1 MNAMTVSNEYGHVD
15 DEGNVFLNSAEG
27 PVKLGQY
34 TIGDANAALAFF
46 TKRFDDLVAEIE
58 LTTARL
64 TDGKA
69 SVESI
74 KALMDRIAK
83 TVESPNLLGNLSL
96 LTEHSEKLAVLL
108 EEQKVKAAE
117 AKAQAK
123 AAAISAREEL
133 VSAAEAL
140 QNSTAWKVTGETYK
154 ELLDKWKSV
163 PNVDRGLEQELWKR
177 FSSARSVFDKARRTH
192 FAALDA
198 ARTEASASK
207 KAIIEA
213 AKELAESTDWA
224 ATTTAFK
231 KLMDDW
237 KGLARAGKSDEE
249 KLWKEFKAAQD
260 KFFTSRNSAN
270 DARDGELSKNLI
282 AKQELA
288 TQAEA
293 LLPITD
299 LEAAKV
305 ALRDIAS
312 KWEAIGHVP
321 RNDKERIE
329 RRLKKVEDEVRNM
342 QEEIWRRSKPEVIDR
357 ANSLVASFEA
367 SIAKLEVALAT
378 AQKSGDAAA
387 TDKVKAQLEQATAL
401 LNAARSGASQL
412 G

>member
-1 MNAMTVSNEYGHVD
+1 MTVSNEYGHVD
-15 DEGNVFLNSAEG
+15 EDGNVFLNSAEG
-27 PVKLGQY
+27 PVKIAQY
-34 TIGDANAALAFF
+34 TVGDAAQGLAFF
-46 TKRFDDLVAEIE
+46 TKRFEDLVAEIE
-58 LTTARL
+58 LTVTRL

-69 SVESI
+69 SVESV

-83 TVESPNLLGNLSL
+83 TVESPNLLGNLKSL
-96 LTEHSEKLAVLL
+96 TDHNDKLATLL
-108 EEQKVKAAE
+108 EEQKQKVAE

-123 AAAISAREEL
+123 AAAIAKREEL
-133 VSAAEAL
+133 VAVAESLA
-140 QNSTAWKVTGETYK
+140 NSTAWKATGEKYK
-154 ELLDKWKSV
+154 ELLDQWKSV
-163 PNVDRGLEQELWKR
+163 PNADRGIEQELWKR

-198 ARTEASASK
+198 ARTEASDAK
-207 KAIIEA
+207 RMIITKAV
-213 AKELAESTDWA
+213 ELSESTEWA

-237 KGLARAGKSDEE
+237 KGLARAGKADEE

-260 KFFTSRNSAN
+260 KFFTTRNSVN
-270 DARDGELSKNLI
+270 DARDEELGKNLV
-282 AKQELA
+282 AKQALA
-288 TQAEA
+288 EQAEA

-299 LEAAKV
+299 LEAAKA
-305 ALRDIAS
+305 ALKEIAS

-357 ANSLVASFEA
+357 ANTLVTSFEA
-367 SIAKLEVALAT
+367 SLAKLETSLAN
-378 AQKSGDAAA
+378 AQKAGDQSTVA
-387 TDKVKAQLEQATAL
+387 KVTEQISQTKAL
-401 LNAARSGASQL
+401 LDAARSGASQL

>member
-15 DEGNVFLNSAEG
+15 EDGNVFLNSAEG

-34 TIGDANAALAFF
+34 TIGDADAALAFF
-46 TKRFDDLVAEIE
+46 TKRFDDLVAEVE
-58 LTTARL
+58 LTIARL

-69 SVESI
+69 SVESV

-83 TVESPNLLGNLSL
+83 TIESPNLLGNLSVL
-96 LTEHSEKLAVLL
+96 TDHTVKLTELL
-108 EEQKVKAAE
+108 EEQKKKAAE

-123 AAAISAREEL
+123 AAASAAREAL
-133 VSAAEAL
+133 VAEAEAL
-140 QNSTAWKVTGETYK
+140 SNSTAWKITGEKYK
-154 ELLDKWKSV
+154 ELLDKWKSL
-163 PNVDRGLEQELWKR
+163 PNVDRGVEQELWKR

-198 ARTEASASK
+198 ARTEASGAK
-207 KAIIEA
+207 RALIEKAA
-213 AKELAESTDWA
+213 ELAESTEWA

-237 KGLARAGKSDEE
+237 KSLARAGKSEEE
-249 KLWKEFKAAQD
+249 KLWSEFKAAQD
-260 KFFTSRNSAN
+260 KFFTTRNSAN
-270 DARDGELSKNLI
+270 DARDEELTKNLV

-288 TQAEA
+288 VQAEA
-293 LLPITD
+293 LLPIKD

-312 KWEAIGHVP
+312 KWESIGHVP

-329 RRLKKVEDEVRNM
+329 RRLKKVEDEVRSM

-357 ANSLVASFEA
+357 ANILVTSFEA
-367 SIAKLEVALAT
+367 SITKLEKLLAN
-378 AQKSGDAAA
+378 AEKSGDSAAV
-387 TDKVKAQLEQATAL
+387 TKLQGQIEQAQAL
-401 LNAARSGASQL
+401 LDAARSGASQL

>member
-15 DEGNVFLNSAEG
+15 EDGNVFLNSADG
-27 PVKLGQY
+27 PVKIAQY
-34 TIGDANAALAFF
+34 TIGDSAQGLAFF

-58 LTTARL
+58 LTVARL

-69 SVESI
+69 SVESV

-83 TVESPNLLGNLSL
+83 TVESPNLLGNLSV
-96 LTEHSEKLAVLL
+96 LTEHSTKLTALL
-108 EEQKVKAAE
+108 EEQKLKVAQAKAE
-117 AKAQAK
+117 AKAAAVAK
-123 AAAISAREEL
+123 REEL
-133 VSAAEAL
+133 VAAAEAL
-140 QNSTAWKVTGETYK
+140 SNSTAWKVTGEKYK
-154 ELLDKWKSV
+154 ELLDQWKSV
-163 PNVDRGLEQELWKR
+163 ANVDRGIEQELWKR

-198 ARTEASASK
+198 ARTEASSAK
-207 KAIIEA
+207 QAIIDK
-213 AKELAESTDWA
+213 AKELSESTEWA
-224 ATTTAFK
+224 ATTTALK

-237 KGLARAGKSDEE
+237 KGLARAGKAEEE
-249 KLWKEFKAAQD
+249 KLWSEFKAAQD

-270 DARDGELSKNLI
+270 DARDEELGKNLV

-288 TQAEA
+288 VQAEA

-305 ALRDIAS
+305 ALRDIAA
-312 KWEAIGHVP
+312 KWESIGHVP

-329 RRLKKVEDEVRNM
+329 RRLKKVEDEVRKM

-357 ANSLVASFEA
+357 ANTLVASFEA
-367 SIAKLEVALAT
+367 SIAKLEASLVT
-378 AQKSGDAAA
+378 AEKSGDKAASA
-387 TDKVKAQLEQATAL
+387 KLKEQIEQAKAL
-401 LNAARSGASQL
+401 LDAARSGASQL